1 MKAIL
6 PCCMGVFMLLSCK
19 AQQAKEECEILYAIE
34 GKECAYPRLSAD
46 GKQVLLQSNKA
57 GNWQLYVLDITA
69 KETKVV
75 FAPTKHNDNF
85 PDWSADNEWVAFVSD
100 RDGNEE
106 IYIARTNGNELK
118 RITND
123 AERDIHPYFSPDG
136 KYLLFNSTRGNGSL
150 DIYRYTIATGETEQI
165 TNTPNDHETCARYSP
180 DMQQIVFLKNNDVSD
195 DLYVMDMGKKLYS
208 NITNTP
214 MTTDGW
220 PMFDKTGKWIY
231 YSSMESGTYCIYR
244 IQPDG
249 KNKKRLTRAAQ
260 GEEDAR
266 VYVAADGKSFIYN
279 KRKKGTL
286 DVRVCLLVD

>member
-6 PCCMGVFMLLSCK
+6 SACTVFLALVSCN
-19 AQQAKEECEILYAIE
+19 AQQDKCEILYRID

-46 GKQVLLQSNKA
+46 GKAMLFQGNKT
-57 GNWQLYVLDITA
+57 GSWQLYIMNLESKTVHT
-69 KETKVV
+69 V
-75 FAPTKHNDNF
+75 FAETKHNDNF
-85 PDWSADNEWVAFVSD
+85 PDWSADNKWIAFVSD

-106 IYIARTNGNELK
+106 IYMARSDGSELK
-118 RITND
+118 RITSD

-150 DIYRYTIATGETEQI
+150 DIYRYTIATSETEQI
-165 TNTPNDHETCARYSP
+165 TNTPNDQETCARYSP
-180 DMQQIVFLKNNDVSD
+180 GMQQIVFLKNNDASD
-195 DLYVMDMGKKLYS
+195 DLYVMDMAAKQYN

-214 MTTDGW
+214 LVTDGW

-231 YSSMESGTYCIYR
+231 FSSMESGTYCIYR

-249 KNKKRLTRAAQ
+249 KNKQRLTRAEN

-266 VYVAADGKSFIYN
+266 VYVAANGKSFIYN
-279 KRKKGTL
+279 KRKTGTL
-286 DVRVCLLVD
+286 DIRVCQLDP